1 MSQTKTMTGKDP
13 ECTLFNCPHKVE
25 LSTALD
31 EIAMLEQKNQQLN
44 QQIETIENLIS
55 QGLTDFKGLITE
67 IVKDKF
73 KPEEIE
79 QITKAVSKSFDSQ
92 KITDIV
98 NENLALRKA
107 LRSSELKIIETNN
120 ALQIKAQQLE
130 SLEVTIKAREE
141 KDLELIKRLRNTG
154 QEADKQLKE
163 FSLNARK
170 IKEQEL
176 HLKMLEDFT
185 AKARVDIAEH
195 KNIKE
200 ELIKETKDLK
210 TDWEI
215 TSKLSHNPNYKP
227 KEVKRL
233 LTLCKRIKGL
243 KTKGN
248 GLRSLL
254 LRQTPDKMYFKVKT
268 LYFGLSQKEKELC
281 SDKYDEIARLMGE

>member
-1 MSQTKTMTGKDP
+1 MSPTKTMTGRDP

-233 LTLCKRIKGL
+233 LTLCKRIKVL

-254 LRQTPDKMYFKVKT
+254 LRQTPDNMYFKVKT